1 MIFTSLLNNVVI
13 CVSSHCY
20 GKWIAARVR
29 LWCLRLW
36 ILQPAMHQKP
46 SEFHCPPLARR
57 SSWNALLQLARQ
69 RKNNRCT
76 EERGTHLVLN
86 QHVFSQKTMKKTILK
101 EDFRQ
106 QGSRN
111 CSRGLKCVP
120 RPECLEH
127 GPGDPQDRACW
138 RRQKVRSEGL
148 MGKVCP
154 AMLQGGS
161 RG

>member
-1 MIFTSLLNNVVI
+1 M
-13 CVSSHCY
+13 
-20 GKWIAARVR
+20 
-29 LWCLRLW
+29 
-36 ILQPAMHQKP
+36 
-46 SEFHCPPLARR
+46 
-57 SSWNALLQLARQ
+57 
-69 RKNNRCT
+69 
-76 EERGTHLVLN
+76 LN

-111 CSRGLKCVP
+111 CSRGLKCVL

-127 GPGDPQDRACW
+127 GLGDPQDRVCW
-138 RRQKVRSEGL
+138 LKQKVRSEGL